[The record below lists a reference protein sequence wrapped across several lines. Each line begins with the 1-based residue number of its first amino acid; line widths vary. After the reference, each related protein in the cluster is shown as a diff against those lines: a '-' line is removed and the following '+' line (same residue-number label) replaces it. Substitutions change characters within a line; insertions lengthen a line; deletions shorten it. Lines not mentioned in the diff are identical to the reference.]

1 MPRRT
6 LTRDAVLVML
16 TVLLWTLEPNHRGRS
31 GAAAFLVTT
40 SAGIL
45 TVVVAFL
52 VHEWGH
58 LFGSLATKSRVFY
71 PNTFTT
77 PLLFHF
83 DSATNDRR
91 QFLWMSYG
99 GYLASL
105 IGLGVIL
112 LLVPTDA
119 WSGQVALVL
128 TGIGL
133 IITFIAEVPTTIRVL
148 RGAAL
153 PSGYAFLPPT
163 SQGPSTRKRENP
175 HT

>member
-6 LTRDAVLVML
+6 LTRDALL
-16 TVLLWTLEPNHRGRS
+16 VLLAIAAWSLEPSHRGAS
-31 GAAAFLVTT
+31 GAAAWVLTT
-40 SAGIL
+40 TAGLL

-52 VHEWGH
+52 LHEWGH
-58 LFGSLATKSRVFY
+58 LLGSLATGSRVFY

-105 IGLGVIL
+105 VALAAIL
-112 LLVPTDA
+112 LFVPLDA
-119 WSGQVALVL
+119 WSGRVAIVL
-128 TGIGL
+128 TAIGL
-133 IITFIAEVPTTIRVL
+133 AVTFVAEVPTTLRVL

-153 PSGYAFLPPT
+153 PSGYAFTQT
-163 SQGPSTRKRENP
+163 SSEERRSP
-175 HT
+175 HP